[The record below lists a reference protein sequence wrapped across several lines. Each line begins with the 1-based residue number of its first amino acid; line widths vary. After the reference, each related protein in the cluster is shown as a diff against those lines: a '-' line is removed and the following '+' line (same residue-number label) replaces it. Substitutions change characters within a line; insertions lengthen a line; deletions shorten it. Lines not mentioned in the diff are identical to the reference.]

1 MTMQKAVRDGYD
13 PRPTAPQPSVQWE
26 MNDGLRN
33 SARNDAGRSDR
44 RVCNSFYG
52 VAMTDNRICAAT
64 PRQSLEDQILNENE
78 PKNEREWWACR
89 HIKYLRDEVIA
100 ERNVDIEQLRQRV
113 AELEERRCEVCGYA
127 ELIAELE
134 HIREQK
140 NRLWFEFSIATQQL
154 AALKAELREICA
166 AIDDPAC
173 DLTLTAVECIKKLKA
188 ENEGLKRDAE
198 RLDFILRKQLI
209 VIQDCDDKYFTY
221 NAQSGKRGPEMDSE
235 AEAIDAAM
243 IAGDKNVLD

>member
-1 MTMQKAVRDGYD
+1 
-13 PRPTAPQPSVQWE
+13 

-113 AELEERRCEVCGYA
+113 TEKDEV
-127 ELIAELE
+127 IAEAGEMLAM
-134 HIREQK
+134 RD
-140 NRLWFEFSIATQQL
+140 RQL

-173 DLTLTAVECIKKLKA
+173 DLTLTAVECIKKLKG
-188 ENEGLKRDAE
+188 ENKWQPIETAPKDEFVLLAGPSGYTTIETVFTTGRMCSDYHAG
-198 RLDFILRKQLI
+198 RWIDHAN
-209 VIQDCDDKYFTY
+209 DDLTDWGFNPTHWMPLPK
-221 NAQSGKRGPEMDSE
+221 PP
-235 AEAIDAAM
+235 AIDAT
-243 IAGDKNVLD
+243 ILQGEK